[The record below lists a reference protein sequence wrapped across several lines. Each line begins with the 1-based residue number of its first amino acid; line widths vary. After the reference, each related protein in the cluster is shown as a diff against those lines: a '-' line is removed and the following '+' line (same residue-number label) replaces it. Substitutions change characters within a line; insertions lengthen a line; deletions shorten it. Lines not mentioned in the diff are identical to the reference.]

1 MYISSSKVNQ
11 KKFISY
17 YYYFTFREV
26 LCLEFVY
33 LRLLTGCAD
42 GKIRIWSVLSGF
54 CLRVMRGNS
63 VSDPVTSLTAT
74 PNRLFFL
81 FRYFL

>member
-1 MYISSSKVNQ
+1 
-11 KKFISY
+11 
-17 YYYFTFREV
+17 EV
-26 LCLEFVY
+26 LCLEFLY
-33 LRLLTGCAD
+33 LRILTGCAD

-74 PNRLFFL
+74 PNRILVNTQSSLLLMNFEPVKFDYTL
-81 FRYFL
+81 

>member
-1 MYISSSKVNQ
+1 
-11 KKFISY
+11 
-17 YYYFTFREV
+17 
-26 LCLEFVY
+26 LEFLY

-42 GKIRIWSVLSGF
+42 GKIRIWSVITGS

-74 PNRLFFL
+74 PNRFFL
-81 FRYFL
+81 IIISISYKSLIISL

>member
-1 MYISSSKVNQ
+1 
-11 KKFISY
+11 
-17 YYYFTFREV
+17 EV
-26 LCLEFVY
+26 LCLEFLY
-33 LRLLTGCAD
+33 LRILTGCAD

-74 PNRLFFL
+74 PNRILVNTQSSLLLMNF
-81 FRYFL
+81 